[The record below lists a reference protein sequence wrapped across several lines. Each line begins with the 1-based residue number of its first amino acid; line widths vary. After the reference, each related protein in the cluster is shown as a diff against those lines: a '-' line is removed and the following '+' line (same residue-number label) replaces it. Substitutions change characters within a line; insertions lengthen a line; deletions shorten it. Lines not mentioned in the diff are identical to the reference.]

1 MIEKGTDGQLM
12 KPSGKMIHDINYI
25 VMDYVESEE
34 LFGFLKKTFEV
45 DGMGESFARFFMHQ
59 VLDSLEYIHSEKI
72 VHRDVKLENLL
83 IDRNM
88 NV

>member
-34 LFGFLKKTFEV
+34 LFGFLKKTFEG